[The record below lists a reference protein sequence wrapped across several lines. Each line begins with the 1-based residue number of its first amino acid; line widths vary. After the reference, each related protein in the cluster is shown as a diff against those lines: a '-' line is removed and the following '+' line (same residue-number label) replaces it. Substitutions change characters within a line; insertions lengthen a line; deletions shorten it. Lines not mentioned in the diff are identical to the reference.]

1 MNQGKACLNK
11 GPLNYMPKLYSLL
24 VYGPALI
31 FQSSGL
37 DTRARL
43 YIQTNLEF
51 LKSSDLIKI

>member
-24 VYGPALI
+24 VYGSALI

-51 LKSSDLIKI
+51 LK